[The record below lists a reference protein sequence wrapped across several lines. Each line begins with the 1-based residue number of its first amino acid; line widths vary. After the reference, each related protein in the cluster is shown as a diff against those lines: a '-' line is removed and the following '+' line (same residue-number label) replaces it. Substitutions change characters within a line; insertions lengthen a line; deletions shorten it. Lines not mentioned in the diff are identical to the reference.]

1 MSTVLEALAAHALG
15 VEVGALSLV
24 TNAAAGL
31 GPELSH
37 EEVTEVGEARGGA
50 VADTLDAV
58 LRALASDLPRRP
70 AGASWPGA
78 DAPVASA
85 SSPVVVAAPIP
96 EPRPEPPSRIV
107 LASCIDHT
115 LLKPEASSDEVVGLC
130 AEASELGVAAVCVS
144 PTRVALVAELTS
156 THGGW
161 VPCAVVGFPSG
172 AHLPSVKEAEARR
185 AVADGA
191 AELDVVVNLGAVVD
205 GAWGMVGEELS
216 LVRRAIP
223 AGTLKVILETAALDP
238 RQVEAVARVAL
249 DAGAD
254 FLKTSTGVHPAGGA
268 TVEAVEM
275 LVAIAAG
282 RAKVKASGGI
292 RDLDTALDMIAAGAD
307 RLGTSASA
315 AILAGL
321 D

>member
-1 MSTVLEALAAHALG
+1 MTSRLDDELDRIADVVAARIRAQIGSGIATAHNNDCTSDVQCSADG
-15 VEVGALSLV
+15 SCTSCGHCVSKRPEDVRAMVDSGAARVS
-24 TNAAAGL
+24 ASAGTTQ
-31 GPELSH
+31 
-37 EEVTEVGEARGGA
+37 V
-50 VADTLDAV
+50 
-58 LRALASDLPRRP
+58 ASDL
-70 AGASWPGA
+70 AGM
-78 DAPVASA
+78 
-85 SSPVVVAAPIP
+85 
-96 EPRPEPPSRIV
+96 
-107 LASCIDHT
+107 IDHT